1 MIRRAF
7 DFDSHYMHHDTLMT
21 LTLSPHDT
29 LMTLT
34 LSPHLQV
41 KLDWLREQIE
51 FRTRGLQWVEFKTK
65 WGSKLDDEVGTIPE
79 LTAHL
84 KVILQT
90 ESKRRAKGELPDSAP
105 APVFRRKTFKELG
118 TPTTQA
124 CAT

>member
-79 LTAHL
+79 LDG
-84 KVILQT
+84 
-90 ESKRRAKGELPDSAP
+90 SPKGNLADGE
-105 APVFRRKTFKELG
+105 
-118 TPTTQA
+118 QA
-124 CAT
+124 ASEG